1 MSNANIQVL
10 KNMFQCFRAG
20 DSPGFLELLTDD
32 VYWDHRGPE
41 GPSFN
46 QLYEG
51 RDAVARFLA
60 GSQRR
65 KRSTGCGEQRVFSSG
80 DRVVCLGFVR
90 FRAIATSNEW
100 ESDFAMAVTV
110 RDGKLSHW
118 RIFFDMGIE
127 AKAITG

>member
-60 GSQRR
+60 DLSGAEEALVVEDR
-65 KRSTGCGEQRVFSSG
+65 EYFSSG
-80 DRVVCLGFVR
+80 DRVVCLGFMR
-90 FRAIATSNEW
+90 FRAIATNDEW